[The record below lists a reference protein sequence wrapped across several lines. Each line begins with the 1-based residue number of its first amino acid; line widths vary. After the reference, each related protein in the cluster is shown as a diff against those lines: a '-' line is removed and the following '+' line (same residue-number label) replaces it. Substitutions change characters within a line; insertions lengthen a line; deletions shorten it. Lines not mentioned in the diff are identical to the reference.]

1 MSERVARWTL
11 SLIVGSYLILG
22 LAYSLVNPVF
32 ESPDEALNYAN
43 IRFFVEQRSLPVL
56 EPDEV
61 SKAHHP
67 PLYYALGA
75 FVTFW
80 VPDDN
85 FDAIVARENPFWAY
99 KLEPGVDNKSLYL
112 HDPELEGFRDAALGV
127 LLVRWL
133 SLLMGAGTVLCVY
146 GTAREL
152 FPRRMGLAV
161 GAAALVAFNP
171 MFLFINA
178 SVHDDPLAN
187 LVAAG
192 VLYVTTRILVRGVTV
207 RRGAVLGLL
216 VGLAILTKLT
226 CLLVLP
232 TVGLALLYGS
242 LVGHGAVAAIS
253 DLARLGNRAYGVRDG
268 WRQLLQVGATVA
280 LVALL
285 VGGWWFVRNQ
295 ILYGDPTS
303 MSRQMEAWEDE
314 RPGGPDIVAAVRELG
329 FLHDSAWG
337 AFGYGQ
343 IPLPGWTYGL
353 ARLLGLVA
361 LGGLV
366 LFWIRRHSGRV
377 PWERPSLALLIVFS
391 GPLVVLAT
399 IFVRMVFIDTAN
411 FGRYLFV
418 SLAFLSPLYVLGL
431 SEWLRPRA
439 RRWLPIG
446 LALATLALAL
456 FALFGVLRPAY
467 ASLAMRSVEEI
478 QARTQPADLRFGDS
492 IRLVGYAIDRGC
504 VLPGGEVTITLCW
517 QALAPTEEDYV
528 YFVHILGP
536 EESKAGARD
545 THPGLGRYPTG
556 RWSPGDAFCDDVR
569 VTVGKDAP
577 APAVYDV
584 AVGWYLYED
593 ARLKEHLPA
602 YDASGA
608 PLELVTLGKV
618 KVRPEAYATVEVPHR
633 LDANLGGRVMLLGYD
648 IDRRAV
654 APGGEIN
661 VTLYWAAQ
669 VPVPVDYSVFLHLA
683 APEGAPYAQADGHP
697 QHGAYPTSFLDVGEV
712 VADPRTVVVPAD
724 LPPGEY
730 PLVAGMYFL
739 ETGERLSWL
748 APDGSARGDAVPL
761 LTLAVSVDAP

>member
-1 MSERVARWTL
+1 VTDERAARWTVF
-11 SLIVGSYLILG
+11 LIVVGYLILG

-56 EPDEV
+56 APDEV

-75 FVTFW
+75 LATCW
-80 VPDDN
+80 VPDEN
-85 FDAIVARENPFWAY
+85 FDAVVARENPFWAY
-99 KLEPGVDNKSLYL
+99 RLEPGVDNKSLYL
-112 HDPELEGFRDAALGV
+112 HDPELEGFRDAALSA

-133 SLLMGAGTVLCVY
+133 SLLMGAGTILCVY

-152 FPRRMGLAV
+152 FPQRLPLAV

-192 VLYVTTRILVRGVTV
+192 VLYVTARILVRGAMV
-207 RRGAVLGLL
+207 RRAAMLGLL
-216 VGLAILTKLT
+216 IGLAILTKLT
-226 CLLVLP
+226 CLLTLP
-232 TVGLALLYGS
+232 TVGLALLYRLWVDRGEWQQVLKIGAIVV
-242 LVGHGAVAAIS
+242 LVV
-253 DLARLGNRAYGVRDG
+253 
-268 WRQLLQVGATVA
+268 
-280 LVALL
+280 LL
-285 VGGWWFVRNQ
+285 VGGWWLVRNQ

-343 IPLPGWTYGL
+343 IPLPGWIYGL
-353 ARLLGLVA
+353 ARSLGLVA

-366 LFWIRRHSGRV
+366 LFWIRRRSGRI
-377 PWERPSLALLIVFS
+377 PWEQPPLVLLIVFS
-391 GPLVVLAT
+391 GPLVVCV
-399 IFVRMVFIDTAN
+399 IVFVRMISIDTAN

-418 SLAFLSPLYVLGL
+418 SLAFLAPLYTLGL
-431 SEWLRPRA
+431 TEWLRPHA
-439 RRWLPIG
+439 RRWLPFG
-446 LALATLALAL
+446 QAVAMLALAIVALV
-456 FALFGVLRPAY
+456 GVLRPAY
-467 ASLAMRSVEEI
+467 APPAMRSVARI
-478 QARTQPADLRFGDS
+478 QARTQAADLRFGDS
-492 IRLVGYAIDRGC
+492 IRLVGYDIDHDR
-504 VLPGGEVTITLCW
+504 VLPGGEVTVALCW
-517 QALAPTEEDYV
+517 QALAPMEEDYV

-536 EESKAGARD
+536 EESKVGARD

-556 RWSPGDAFCDDVR
+556 RWSVGDAFCDDVR
-569 VTVGKDAP
+569 VKLTEDIPV
-577 APAVYDV
+577 PAVYDV

-593 ARLKEHLPA
+593 AQVKEHLPA
-602 YDASGA
+602 YDASGT

-618 KVRPEAYATVEVPHR
+618 KVRPEAYAAVEVPNR
-633 LDANLGGRVMLLGYD
+633 LDADLDGRVTLLGYD
-648 IDRRAV
+648 IDRRMV
-654 APGGEIN
+654 APGGRVD

-669 VPVPVDYSVFLHLA
+669 ALMPADHTVFLHLA
-683 APEGAPYAQADGHP
+683 APEGPPYAQADGQP
-697 QHGAYPTSFLDVGEV
+697 QHGAYPTSFWDVGEV

-724 LPPGEY
+724 LPPGGY
-730 PLVAGMYFL
+730 PLVAGVYLL
-739 ETGERLSWL
+739 ETGERLPWL
-748 APDGSARGDAVPL
+748 TPDGSPQGDAVPL
-761 LTLAVSVDAP
+761 LTLVVSADTP